1 MIKQFTGLL
10 TGLFLICSTSAIAG
24 DFDTSQHNFK
34 LKQDKVSLEYRE
46 TLDSDKDHLQ
56 LGYDITDNVT
66 LEYRYVDSADI
77 ENRFRIKAK
86 HKWSEMLTVG
96 TKVEYRKFQ
105 DADDYY
111 RLIPIIRLSTGKLVN
126 MEGYV
131 NFEPRFNFGK
141 QGESN
146 DLRVDTTQTKIGFDY
161 NLTDKVTVGPFL
173 QYETDGDFD
182 KTDVFFGTAVS
193 VNF

>member
-10 TGLFLICSTSAIAG
+10 TGLFLICSTSAIAD

-34 LKQDKVSLEYRE
+34 LKQDKISLEYRE

-56 LGYDITDNVT
+56 LGYDISNNVT
-66 LEYRYVDSADI
+66 LEYRYVDADDI
-77 ENRFRIKAK
+77 ENRFRIKAL
-86 HKWSEMLTVG
+86 HKWSDSLTVG
-96 TKVEYRKFQ
+96 SKIEYRSFQ
-105 DADDYY
+105 DADDHY
-111 RLIPIIRLSTGKLVN
+111 RFIPIIRLSTGSLHGMN
-126 MEGYV
+126 GYV

-146 DLRVDTTQTKIGFDY
+146 DLGVDATQTKVGFDY
-161 NLTDKVTVGPFL
+161 NLTDTLTVGPFL
-173 QYETDGDFD
+173 QYETDGNFD